1 MNKVASYLN
10 EHLLGEV
17 SNARALRAHFS
28 TDASV
33 LSITPENVAFPRVTN
48 DIRKIA
54 RFTWQLAE
62 KGHAIGITARGFGLD
77 TTGGAIGKG
86 IIINTAP
93 YLNSILQILPKDRL
107 VHAQPGVS
115 VSTLQQA
122 LRWNGLTVPST
133 TNDVSLGGAI
143 AGDALGDNK
152 ALSDSIEKLEVILAN
167 GDVIETGRIN
177 KRELSKKLGLQTF
190 EGEIYRK
197 LEGVIEDNQELI
209 DRLAKDRVRDNTGY
223 ARIADVRAKD
233 GSFDLT
239 PLFIGSQGTL
249 GIISEIVLQTDFY
262 AQDETLVALTTDTF
276 ASARDIADRIL
287 DLDPATLTIY
297 DGALYR
303 RATAHG
309 TRFSLIG
316 DVDQLGAVVYVRFN
330 DFNDRTRSH
339 KLKKL
344 RKMLKNTSTGI
355 VSSDERPG
363 DDFIEVRSA
372 ASYQLLSE
380 KEGSDLPIINGAYV
394 PEDRRE
400 EFEHAVSELSASQH
414 IDLPLLLNIRTGTYD
429 LFPELKLSVV
439 SDKQKLFRLITDY
452 SALVHIHNGACVSD
466 GAEGRLKA
474 NATWATLDDDEIA
487 LYEAVRS
494 IFDPFS
500 TLNPGVKQRNEL
512 RSLVS
517 SLRSSYDQLNYLV

>member
-1 MNKVASYLN
+1 
-10 EHLLGEV
+10 
-17 SNARALRAHFS
+17 
-28 TDASV
+28 
-33 LSITPENVAFPRVTN
+33 
-48 DIRKIA
+48 
-54 RFTWQLAE
+54 
-62 KGHAIGITARGFGLD
+62 
-77 TTGGAIGKG
+77 
-86 IIINTAP
+86 
-93 YLNSILQILPKDRL
+93 
-107 VHAQPGVS
+107 
-115 VSTLQQA
+115 
-122 LRWNGLTVPST
+122 
-133 TNDVSLGGAI
+133 
-143 AGDALGDNK
+143 
-152 ALSDSIEKLEVILAN
+152 
-167 GDVIETGRIN
+167 
-177 KRELSKKLGLQTF
+177 
-190 EGEIYRK
+190 
-197 LEGVIEDNQELI
+197 
-209 DRLAKDRVRDNTGY
+209 
-223 ARIADVRAKD
+223 
-233 GSFDLT
+233 
-239 PLFIGSQGTL
+239 
-249 GIISEIVLQTDFY
+249 
-262 AQDETLVALTTDTF
+262 VALTTDTF

-287 DLDPATLTIY
+287 ALDPATLTIY
-297 DGALYR
+297 DGALAR
-303 RATAHG
+303 RAAAHG

-487 LYEAVRS
+487 LYETVRS

>member
-17 SNARALRAHFS
+17 SSARALRTHFA

-33 LSITPENVAFPRVTN
+33 LSMTPENVAFPRVTN

-62 KGHAIGITARGFGLD
+62 KGHVIGITARGFGHD
-77 TTGGAIGKG
+77 TTGAAIGKG
-86 IIINTAP
+86 VIINTAP

-107 VHAQPGVS
+107 IHVQPGTA
-115 VSTLQQA
+115 VSTVQQA
-122 LRWNGLTVPST
+122 LRWHGLTVPST
-133 TNDVSLGGAI
+133 TEDVSLGGAI
-143 AGDALGDNK
+143 AGDALGDK
-152 ALSDSIEKLEVILAN
+152 SALADTIEKLEVILAN
-167 GDVIETGRIN
+167 ADVIETGRIN
-177 KRELSKKLGLQTF
+177 KRELNKKLGLQTF

-197 LEGVIEDNQELI
+197 LEGIIEDNQELI
-209 DRLAKDRVRDNTGY
+209 NRLAKENVRDNTGY
-223 ARIADVRAKD
+223 ARVADVRAKD

-262 AQDETLVALTTDTF
+262 AQDETLVALTADSF
-276 ASARDIADRIL
+276 ASARDVADRII
-287 DLDPATLTIY
+287 DLDPAALTIY

-309 TRFSLIG
+309 TRFTLLG
-316 DVDQLGAVVYVRFN
+316 DVEQIGAVVYVRFN
-330 DFNDRTRSH
+330 DFSDRARGH

-344 RKMLKNTSTGI
+344 RKMLKNSTVGI
-355 VSSDERPG
+355 ISSDEHPA
-363 DDFIEVRSA
+363 DDFIEVRSVS
-372 ASYQLLSE
+372 SYQLLSE

-400 EFEHAVSELSASQH
+400 EFEQAVSDMARTQH
-414 IDLPLLLNIRTGTYD
+414 IELPLVLNLLTGTYD
-429 LFPELKLSVV
+429 VYTELKLSVV

-474 NATWATLDDDEIA
+474 NAAWANLDDEEIA

-494 IFDPFS
+494 VFDPFS
-500 TLNPGVKQRNEL
+500 TLNPGVKQKNEL

-517 SLRSSYDQLNYLV
+517 SLRSSYDQLNYLS